1 MTEYHSVKVKLLDCL
16 LDKWISATKDNKY
29 NCTKHRITRY
39 SSYFLLFGRHPNLST
54 DITLSEH
61 QEPTNEQS
69 NYNNFIQTWKAQ
81 MKEIF
86 RITEGNTKK
95 RRSTDKKQRD
105 LKATLEPL
113 KVGGR
118 ALVRNL
124 TVKRRPGKIC
134 PFWEQKIYQIKEKKD
149 KDSLVYPVVG
159 EGNPK
164 SRVRV
169 LHRNHLSLCEQ
180 FSAFTDGK
188 SYRKQQ

>member
-1 MTEYHSVKVKLLDCL
+1 
-16 LDKWISATKDNKY
+16 
-29 NCTKHRITRY
+29 
-39 SSYFLLFGRHPNLST
+39 
-54 DITLSEH
+54 
-61 QEPTNEQS
+61 
-69 NYNNFIQTWKAQ
+69 

-134 PFWEQKIYQIKEKKD
+134 PFWEQKIYQIKE
-149 KDSLVYPVVG
+149 
-159 EGNPK
+159 
-164 SRVRV
+164 RQR
-169 LHRNHLSLCEQ
+169 
-180 FSAFTDGK
+180 
-188 SYRKQQ
+188 